1 VAERT
6 TKADQPM
13 AKRRELTFED
23 YLKILRRRYPL
34 LILPAIL
41 GATIGYALSLALPA
55 RYTSHTVVLV
65 EQPMVPDSYVKPVVS
80 EDLNQRLASMQEQ
93 ILSRTR
99 LQHLVEQFG
108 MYKEDVSKLP
118 MEVLVARLQKSITV
132 RPLNPTQG
140 TQPTALPGFNVDVT
154 LAEPWL
160 AQRVCTEITSM
171 FMEQNLRL
179 RQQQAEDT
187 TQFLGGQLEEAKL
200 KLDEQDAKLA
210 DFQSRYVGE
219 LPENEQNN
227 LTLLMGLSPQLE
239 AATQAVNQAREEK
252 AFAESMLGQQL
263 AAWESSQKGQN
274 PETLEQQLA
283 KEQEQLLSLRE
294 RYTEEYPDIV
304 KLKRDIAGLQKRIQD
319 APAKKQNEPHE
330 QAKGFS
336 IEPQE
341 IQQLRAQLHQAELS
355 VVQKQDEQQHLQE
368 QIKTLQG
375 RLQLSPKIQQQF
387 KSLTRDYQTA
397 LEFYNDLLK
406 KRNESQ
412 MATELEHRQQGEQ
425 FRVLDA
431 PSFPERPSFPNRP
444 LFGLGGLGL
453 GLVLGV
459 GLVQWAEWSDKS
471 IRTKQDIETYLRLPT
486 LAQISLMEPNHKKN
500 GHNGVARINPTITK
514 LNASSGTR

>member
-1 VAERT
+1 
-6 TKADQPM
+6 M
-13 AKRRELTFED
+13 AKQRELNFED
-23 YLKILRRRYPL
+23 YLAILRRRRWL
-34 LILPAIL
+34 LVVPAVIGVVL
-41 GATIGYALSLALPA
+41 GYTLSLVLPA

-65 EQPMVPDSYVKPVVS
+65 EQPVVPDSYVKPVVS

-108 MYKEDVSKLP
+108 MYKEDINKVP

-132 RPLNPTQG
+132 KPMNPTEG

-154 LAEPWL
+154 LEEPWL

-187 TQFLGGQLEEAKL
+187 TQFLRGQLEEAKA

-210 DFQSRYVGE
+210 DFQSRFVGE

-239 AATQAVNQAREEK
+239 ATTQAVNQAREEK
-252 AFAESMLGQQL
+252 AFVESMLSQQL

-283 KEQEQLLSLRE
+283 KEQEQLLSLQQ
-294 RYTEEYPDIV
+294 RYTDEYPDVI
-304 KLKRDIAGLQKRIQD
+304 KLKSDVAELQKRIQD
-319 APAKKQNEPHE
+319 SATKKQKVPIEAGAKNSALEP
-330 QAKGFS
+330 
-336 IEPQE
+336 PE

-355 VVQKQDEQQHLQE
+355 VTQKQQEQAHLQE
-368 QIKTLQG
+368 QLRTLQS

-412 MATELEHRQQGEQ
+412 MATELEHRQEGEQ

-431 PSFPERPSFPNRP
+431 PSYPERPSFPNRP
-444 LFGLGGLGL
+444 LFGLGGLGGGLIAGL
-453 GLVLGV
+453 GLVQL
-459 GLVQWAEWSDKS
+459 AEWRDKS
-471 IRTKQDIETYLRLPT
+471 MRSKQDVELYLRLPI
-486 LAQISLMEPNHKKN
+486 LAQITVMKPNSRQKN
-500 GHNGVARINPTITK
+500 DSNGLRVMKQKMPQ
-514 LNASSGTR
+514 LGASSGRR

>member
-1 VAERT
+1 MP
-6 TKADQPM
+6 KQ
-13 AKRRELTFED
+13 KELTLED
-23 YLKILRRRYPL
+23 YVAILRRRRW
-34 LILPAIL
+34 LIIVPAVL

-65 EQPMVPDSYVKPVVS
+65 ERPIVPDSYVKPVVS

-108 MYKEDVSKLP
+108 MYKEDVSKVP

-132 RPLNPTQG
+132 KPLNPTQG
-140 TQPTALPGFNVDVT
+140 TQPTELPGFNVDVT
-154 LAEPWL
+154 LGEPWL

-171 FMEQNLRL
+171 FMEQSLRL

-187 TQFLGGQLEEAKL
+187 TQFLGAQLEEAKT

-210 DFQSRYVGE
+210 DFQSRFVGE

-239 AATQAVNQAREEK
+239 AATQAVNQTREEK
-252 AFAESMLGQQL
+252 AFVESMLSQQL
-263 AAWESSQKGQN
+263 AAWESSGKGPN

-283 KEQEQLLSLRE
+283 KEQEQLLTLRQ
-294 RYTEEYPDIV
+294 RYTEEHPDVV
-304 KLKRDIAGLQKRIQD
+304 KLKSDVADLQRRIQD
-319 APAKKQNEPHE
+319 ASTKKQKGPNEPG
-330 QAKGFS
+330 AKGLA
-336 IEPQE
+336 IEPPE
-341 IQQLRAQLHQAELS
+341 IQQLRAQLHQAELA
-355 VVQKQDEQQHLQE
+355 VVQKQGEQGHLQE

-397 LEFYNDLLK
+397 LEFYNDLQK

-444 LFGLGGLGL
+444 LFGLGGLGAGLLLSL
-453 GLVLGV
+453 GLVQLS
-459 GLVQWAEWSDKS
+459 EWRDKS
-471 IRTKQDIETYLRLPT
+471 MRSKHDVEIYLRLPT
-486 LAQISLMEPNHKKN
+486 LAHISLMKPDLRGKN
-500 GHNGVARINPTITK
+500 GNSRLAPMKQGTSK
-514 LNASSGTR
+514 LDASSGRR

>member
-1 VAERT
+1 
-6 TKADQPM
+6 M
-13 AKRRELTFED
+13 AKQRELTFED
-23 YLKILRRRYPL
+23 YLAILRRRSWL
-34 LILPAIL
+34 LILPA
-41 GATIGYALSLALPA
+41 AIGVVVGYTVSLALHA

-65 EQPMVPDSYVKPVVS
+65 EQPVVPDDYVKPVVS

-108 MYKEDVSKLP
+108 MYKEDVSKVP
-118 MEVLVARLQKSITV
+118 MEVLVARLQKSIAV
-132 RPLNPTQG
+132 KPLNPTQG

-154 LAEPWL
+154 LGEPWL

-187 TQFLGGQLEEAKL
+187 TQFLGAQLEEAKT

-252 AFAESMLGQQL
+252 AFVESMLSQQL
-263 AAWESSQKGQN
+263 AAWDSSQKGQN

-283 KEQEQLLSLRE
+283 KEQEQLLSLQQ
-294 RYTEEYPDIV
+294 RYTDKHPDVV
-304 KLKRDIAGLQKRIQD
+304 KLKNDIAELQKRIQD
-319 APAKKQNEPHE
+319 SATKKQKEP
-330 QAKGFS
+330 
-336 IEPQE
+336 IEAGTKNLGLEPPE
-341 IQQLRAQLHQAELS
+341 IQQLRAQLHQSELA
-355 VVQKQDEQQHLQE
+355 VAQKQEEQAHLQE
-368 QIKTLQG
+368 QLRTLQS

-397 LEFYNDLLK
+397 LGFYNDLLK

-431 PSFPERPSFPNRP
+431 PSYPERPSFPNRS
-444 LFGLGGLGL
+444 LFGLGGLGAGLIAGL
-453 GLVLGV
+453 GLVQL
-459 GLVQWAEWSDKS
+459 AEWRDKS
-471 IRTKQDIETYLRLPT
+471 MRSKQDVEIYLRLPI
-486 LAQISLMEPNHKKN
+486 LAQISVMKPNLRQKN
-500 GHNGVARINPTITK
+500 GRNGLPVMKRKMPQFG
-514 LNASSGTR
+514 ASSGRH

>member
-1 VAERT
+1 MP
-6 TKADQPM
+6 KQ
-13 AKRRELTFED
+13 KELSFED
-23 YLKILRRRYPL
+23 YVAILRRRRWL
-34 LILPAIL
+34 LILPAVI
-41 GATIGYALSLALPA
+41 GATVGYTLSLTLPA

-65 EQPMVPDSYVKPVVS
+65 EQPVVPDSYVKPVVS

-99 LQHLVEQFG
+99 LQLLVEQFG
-108 MYKEDVSKLP
+108 MYKEDVSKVP

-132 RPLNPTQG
+132 KPLNPTQG
-140 TQPTALPGFNVDVT
+140 TQPTGLPGFNVDVT
-154 LAEPWL
+154 LGESWL

-187 TQFLGGQLEEAKL
+187 TQFLGAQLEEAKT

-210 DFQSRYVGE
+210 DFQGRFVGE

-239 AATQAVNQAREEK
+239 AATQAVNQAREER
-252 AFAESMLGQQL
+252 AFVESMLSQQL
-263 AAWESSQKGQN
+263 AAWELSGKGPN

-283 KEQEQLLSLRE
+283 KEQGQLLSLQQ
-294 RYTEEYPDIV
+294 RYTEEYPDVV
-304 KLKRDIAGLQKRIQD
+304 KLKSDVADLQRRIQD
-319 APAKKQNEPHE
+319 ASAKKQKEPNEPG
-330 QAKGFS
+330 AKGLA
-336 IEPQE
+336 IEPPA
-341 IQQLRAQLHQAELS
+341 IQQLRAQLHQAELA
-355 VVQKQDEQQHLQE
+355 VLQKQGEQGHLQE

-397 LEFYNDLLK
+397 LEFYNDLQK

-444 LFGLGGLGL
+444 LFGLGGLGA
-453 GLVLGV
+453 GLVLGL
-459 GLVQWAEWSDKS
+459 GLMQLSEWRDKS
-471 IRTKQDIETYLRLPT
+471 MRSRHDVEIYLQLPT
-486 LAQISLMEPNHKKN
+486 LAHISLMKPDLRGKN
-500 GHNGVARINPTITK
+500 GNSRLAPMK
-514 LNASSGTR
+514 D

>member
-1 VAERT
+1 
-6 TKADQPM
+6 M
-13 AKRRELTFED
+13 ARQRELNFED
-23 YLKILRRRYPL
+23 YLAILRRRSWL
-34 LILPAIL
+34 LVVPAV
-41 GATIGYALSLALPA
+41 IGVAVGYFVSLILPA

-65 EQPMVPDSYVKPVVS
+65 EQPVVPDNYVKPVVS
-80 EDLNQRLASMQEQ
+80 VDLNQRLASMQEQ

-108 MYKEDVSKLP
+108 MYQEDVKKEP
-118 MEVLVARLQKSITV
+118 MEVLVARLQKSIVV

-154 LAEPWL
+154 LSQPWL

-187 TQFLGGQLEEAKL
+187 TQFLRSQLEEAKT

-252 AFAESMLGQQL
+252 AFTESMLSQQL

-283 KEQEQLLSLRE
+283 KEQEQLLSLQQ
-294 RYTEEYPDIV
+294 RYTDEHPDVV
-304 KLKRDIAGLQKRIQD
+304 KLKNDVEELQRRIQD
-319 APAKKQNEPHE
+319 SATKKQKAPVEAGAKNLGLEPAE
-330 QAKGFS
+330 L
-336 IEPQE
+336 
-341 IQQLRAQLHQAELS
+341 QQLRAQLHQAELS
-355 VVQKQDEQQHLQE
+355 VTQKQEEQAHLQE
-368 QIKTLQG
+368 QLRTLQG

-431 PSFPERPSFPNRP
+431 PSYPERPSFPNRP
-444 LFGLGGLGL
+444 LFGLGGLGAGLIAGL
-453 GLVLGV
+453 GLVQL
-459 GLVQWAEWSDKS
+459 AEWRDKS
-471 IRTKQDIETYLRLPT
+471 MRSKHDVEVYLRLPI
-486 LAQISLMEPNHKKN
+486 LAQVTVMKPNARPKN
-500 GHNGVARINPTITK
+500 ERNGLRVMKQKMPQVG
-514 LNASSGTR
+514 ASSGRH

>member
-1 VAERT
+1 
-6 TKADQPM
+6 M
-13 AKRRELTFED
+13 AKPKELTLED
-23 YLKILRRRYPL
+23 YLAILRRRRWL
-34 LILPAIL
+34 VILPAIV
-41 GATIGYALSLALPA
+41 GIVAGYTLSRTTPP

-65 EQPMVPDSYVKPVVS
+65 EQPIVPDTYVKPVVS

-108 MYKEDVSKLP
+108 MYKEDANNVP

-154 LAEPWL
+154 LGEPWL

-171 FMEQNLRL
+171 FMEQNLKL

-187 TQFLGGQLEEAKL
+187 TQFLGTQLEEAKA

-210 DFQSRYVGE
+210 QFQSRYVGE

-239 AATQAVNQAREEK
+239 AATQALNQAREQK
-252 AFAESMLGQQL
+252 AFVDSMLAQQL
-263 AAWESSQKGQN
+263 AAWQSTQTGQN

-294 RYTEEYPDIV
+294 RYTEEHPDVV
-304 KLKRDIAGLQKRIQD
+304 KLKKDVAQLQKRIQD
-319 APAKKQNEPHE
+319 AAANKQKGPSETEARALAPEP
-330 QAKGFS
+330 
-336 IEPQE
+336 PE
-341 IQQLRAQLHQAELS
+341 IQQLRAQLHQADLA
-355 VVQKQDEQQHLQE
+355 VAQKQNEQQQLQE
-368 QIKTLQG
+368 QIRTLQG
-375 RLQLSPKIQQQF
+375 RLQLSPKVQQDF
-387 KSLTRDYQTA
+387 KALTRDYQTA
-397 LEFYNDLLK
+397 LDFYNDLLK

-431 PSFPERPSFPNRP
+431 PSYPERPSFPNKP
-444 LFGLGGLGL
+444 LFGLGGLGA
-453 GLVLGV
+453 GLLV
-459 GLVQWAEWSDKS
+459 GLGMVQLAEWQDKS
-471 IRTKQDIETYLRLPT
+471 MRTKQDIEMYLRLPT
-486 LAQISLMEPNHKKN
+486 LAQISLMDPSRRKKN
-500 GHNGVARINPTITK
+500 GNSRIVLKPEMSK
-514 LNASSGTR
+514 LDASSGRR

>member
-1 VAERT
+1 
-6 TKADQPM
+6 M
-13 AKRRELTFED
+13 AKQRELTFED
-23 YLKILRRRYPL
+23 YLAILRRRSWV
-34 LILPAIL
+34 LILPAVV
-41 GATIGYALSLALPA
+41 GAAVGYSVSLALPA

-65 EQPMVPDSYVKPVVS
+65 EQPVVPDSYVKPVVS

-108 MYKEDVSKLP
+108 MYKEDAKNMP
-118 MEVLVARLQKSITV
+118 MEVLVARLQKSIV
-132 RPLNPTQG
+132 VKPLNPTQG
-140 TQPTALPGFNVDVT
+140 TQPAALPGFNVDVT
-154 LAEPWL
+154 LGEPWL

-171 FMEQNLRL
+171 FMEQSLRL

-187 TQFLGGQLEEAKL
+187 TQFLGAQLQEAKS
-200 KLDEQDAKLA
+200 KLDEQDARLA

-219 LPENEQNN
+219 LPEDEQNN

-252 AFAESMLGQQL
+252 AFVESMLSQQQ

-283 KEQEQLLSLRE
+283 KEQEQLLSLQQ
-294 RYTEEYPDIV
+294 RYTDDHPDV
-304 KLKRDIAGLQKRIQD
+304 AKLKNDIAELQKRIQES
-319 APAKKQNEPHE
+319 ATKKQKELTEVPPRNPGLEP
-330 QAKGFS
+330 
-336 IEPQE
+336 PE

-355 VVQKQDEQQHLQE
+355 VTQKQEEQAHLQE
-368 QIKTLQG
+368 QLKTLQG

-387 KSLTRDYQTA
+387 KALTRDYQTA

-412 MATELEHRQQGEQ
+412 MATELEQRQQGEQ

-431 PSFPERPSFPNRP
+431 PSYPERPSFPNRP
-444 LFGLGGLGL
+444 LFGFGGLGAGLVVGL
-453 GLVLGV
+453 GLVQL
-459 GLVQWAEWSDKS
+459 AEWRDKS
-471 IRTKQDIETYLRLPT
+471 IRSKQDVEIYLRLPI
-486 LAQISLMEPNHKKN
+486 LAQITVMKSNLRPKN
-500 GHNGVARINPTITK
+500 GRHPLPVPKQKTPQFG
-514 LNASSGTR
+514 ASSGNH